1 MLRAHDFTKKL
12 ESSTQSKQRRIALLY
27 RYKRAKSNRIIVLN
41 IRKLYVYFDYFK
53 LYVYFDYFKLYV
65 YFDYFKLYLYFD
77 YFKLYIIFERSS
89 PVSKWYAQHL
99 ETRFF
104 LCWLL

>member
-1 MLRAHDFTKKL
+1 MLRAHDCTKKL

-65 YFDYFKLYLYFD
+65 YFDYFKLY
-77 YFKLYIIFERSS
+77 IIFERSS
-89 PVSKWYAQHL
+89 PVSKWCAQHL

-104 LCWLL
+104 VCWLL

>member
-1 MLRAHDFTKKL
+1 MLRAHDCTKKL

-53 LYVYFDYFKLYV
+53 LYVYFDYFKLY
-65 YFDYFKLYLYFD
+65 
-77 YFKLYIIFERSS
+77 IIFERSS
-89 PVSKWYAQHL
+89 PVSKWCAQHL

-104 LCWLL
+104 VCWLL